1 LAADGPPGR
10 PGRIALIRHGETEW
24 SATGRHTS
32 VTDVPLTPRGERQ
45 ARQVPEIL
53 DMLGIT
59 PAAVLISPR
68 LRARHTAEYAGL
80 AGTIDPDL
88 AEWNYGDYEGL
99 TTPEIDANR
108 AGWSL
113 FTDGAPGGE
122 SPAQT
127 AARADRVLARA
138 TGKLAAGDVALICH
152 GHISRV
158 LAVRWVG
165 LDATAGGIV
174 ALDPAC
180 VTVLGT
186 YRGAPIIE
194 HSNVPS
200 PEAARPAKRGTT

>member
-1 LAADGPPGR
+1 MAADG

-24 SATGRHTS
+24 SASGRHTS
-32 VTDVPLTPRGERQ
+32 VTDIPLTPRGERQ
-45 ARQVPEIL
+45 ARQVPDIL
-53 DMLGIT
+53 AMLGIA
-59 PAAVLISPR
+59 PATVIVSPR

-80 AGTIDPDL
+80 VGTVDPDL
-88 AEWNYGDYEGL
+88 TEWNYGDYEGL

-108 AGWSL
+108 KGWSL

-138 TGKLAAGDVALICH
+138 STKLPDGDVALICH
-152 GHISRV
+152 GHISRI

-165 LDATAGGIV
+165 LPPSAGGIV

-186 YRGAPIIE
+186 YRDAPIIE

-200 PEAARPAKRGTT
+200 PEAARPGKRGTT